1 MLNTDH
7 NPSPITQQTTTTHSP
22 TTTHPPPTTHHPS
35 STLPPLACSHLMQ
48 LLCDVLVGFSSLAL
62 VSRVGG
68 IFPTALGTAFITLF
82 YSSLLSLAK
91 YFLGESS
98 VIIPTPTI
106 YQPAEPPPDQST
118 TTHHPR
124 HPPPPSTTL
133 HHPPPPSPP
142 SPLAA
147 ADPFDNEDSGGK
159 HGISINADTI
169 LQETNIGIERWRRS
183 AAWLPDT
190 GR

>member
-1 MLNTDH
+1 
-7 NPSPITQQTTTTHSP
+7 
-22 TTTHPPPTTHHPS
+22 
-35 STLPPLACSHLMQ
+35 MQ

-91 YFLGESS
+91 YFL
-98 VIIPTPTI
+98 
-106 YQPAEPPPDQST
+106 
-118 TTHHPR
+118 
-124 HPPPPSTTL
+124 
-133 HHPPPPSPP
+133 
-142 SPLAA
+142 
-147 ADPFDNEDSGGK
+147 DPFDNEDSGGK